1 MSYPRIIY
9 AGSGLAVVLLV
20 GLALSLMAPP
30 AAAWGYG
37 YGHHYGRHY
46 SPHYG
51 GHRYGLYRGY
61 RRGYRGYS
69 PSYGYR
75 SYGGSRDYD
84 DTSETSVVVRETA
97 DIASPDYD
105 SNDEATTVVEGGD
118 GWSRLAAGDA
128 RGALRSFGLAAEAA
142 PDAGQPKAGYAVAAA
157 ATGDLSR
164 GVWAMRRAF
173 SIDADG
179 LHYLEVDDGLR
190 PRLEEVLAAYSPVEG
205 RDEAFMNAALYY
217 ILEAPDSATEALENL
232 KAFGDDSEAA
242 QNLEALITD
251 LARKRGTASPDAP
264 LSVEPAA
271 PG

>member
-1 MSYPRIIY
+1 MSHPRIIH
-9 AGSGLAVVLLV
+9 AGGGLAAVLVV
-20 GLALSLMAPP
+20 GLALSLVAPP

-46 SPHYG
+46 SPYYG
-51 GHRYGLYRGY
+51 GHRYGLYRSHRRHGY
-61 RRGYRGYS
+61 RSYS
-69 PSYGYR
+69 PSYRYR
-75 SYGGSRDYD
+75 SHVGLRDYGTTTTTSRD
-84 DTSETSVVVRETA
+84 TT
-97 DIASPDYD
+97 DISSSNYD
-105 SNDEATTVVEGGD
+105 SNDETNTVVQGGD

-142 PDAGQPKAGYAVAAA
+142 PDSGQPKAGYAVAAA

-173 SIDADG
+173 RIDADG
-179 LHYLEVDDGLR
+179 LHYLEVDDELR

-205 RDEAFMNAALYY
+205 QDEAFMNAALYY
-217 ILEAPDSATEALENL
+217 ILEAPDSATEALERL

-242 QNLEALITD
+242 QNLEALIAE
-251 LARKRGTASPDAP
+251 LVRERGAAPADAP
-264 LSVEPAA
+264 LSVEPAPA